1 MLILPK
7 IQKMKIVLI
16 TIGKTN
22 EKYLIEGISDYQKR
36 LKHYTNFERIEIA
49 NIKNAKN
56 FSESEL
62 MKKEGELILKQ
73 IQNSDHLVLLDD
85 KGKDF
90 SSQKFAQKL
99 QQWMLSGKKR
109 LVFVVGGAFGFSDE
123 IYKIGNEKLSLSKM
137 TFSHQMVRLFF
148 VEQIYRGY
156 TILNNEPYH
165 HE

>member
-1 MLILPK
+1 
-7 IQKMKIVLI
+7 MKIVLI

-90 SSQKFAQKL
+90 TSQKFAQKL

-109 LVFVVGGAFGFSDE
+109 LVFVVGGAYGFSDE
-123 IYKIGNEKLSLSKM
+123 IYKRGNEKLSLSKM

-156 TILNNEPYH
+156 SILNNEPYH

>member
-1 MLILPK
+1 
-7 IQKMKIVLI
+7 MKIVLI
-16 TIGKTN
+16 TIGKTS
-22 EKYLIEGISDYQKR
+22 EKYLIEGIYQYKNR
-36 LKHYTNFERIEIA
+36 LKHYTNFEIMEIP
-49 NIKNAKN
+49 NIKNSKN
-56 FSESEL
+56 LSEAEL

-90 SSQKFAQKL
+90 TSPRFAQKL

-109 LVFVVGGAFGFSDE
+109 IVFVVGGAYGFSEE
-123 IYKIGNEKLSLSKM
+123 IYKRGNEELSLSKM

-148 VEQIYRGY
+148 VEQIYRAFS
-156 TILNNEPYH
+156 ILNNEPYH

>member
-1 MLILPK
+1 
-7 IQKMKIVLI
+7 MKIVLI

-90 SSQKFAQKL
+90 TSQKFSQKL

-109 LVFVVGGAFGFSDE
+109 LVFIVGGAYGFSDE
-123 IYKIGNEKLSLSKM
+123 IYKRGNEKLSLSKM

>member
-1 MLILPK
+1 
-7 IQKMKIVLI
+7 MKIVLI

-73 IQNSDHLVLLDD
+73 IKNSDHLVLLDD

-90 SSQKFAQKL
+90 TSQKFAQKL

-109 LVFVVGGAFGFSDE
+109 LVFVVGGAYGFSEE
-123 IYKIGNEKLSLSKM
+123 IYKRGNEKLSLSKM

>member
-36 LKHYTNFERIEIA
+36 LKHYTNFEMIEIA

>member
-22 EKYLIEGISDYQKR
+22 EKYLIEGISDYQRR

-90 SSQKFAQKL
+90 TSQKFAQKL

-109 LVFVVGGAFGFSDE
+109 LVFVVGGAYGLSDE
-123 IYKIGNEKLSLSKM
+123 IYKSGNEKLSLSKM

-148 VEQIYRGY
+148 VEQLYRGY

>member
-90 SSQKFAQKL
+90 TSQKFAQKL

-109 LVFVVGGAFGFSDE
+109 LVFVVGGAYGFSEE
-123 IYKIGNEKLSLSKM
+123 IYKRGNEKLSLSKM